1 MTGKPRPFRRLPQ
14 ACHEHGAPTVTG
26 PELSSSPP
34 YGLLATTIVRR
45 MSPRRTAS
53 IMLRRRPSS

>member
-14 ACHEHGAPTVTG
+14 TCHEHGAPAVPG
-26 PELSSSPP
+26 PELSSSP

-53 IMLRRRPSS
+53 IMLRRRPTS